1 MRIGMEESGITDR
14 KALDAALEKLE
25 REIGHAQGLIES
37 EWGSSGADLD
47 DAFEELKALLA
58 DTAT

>member
-1 MRIGMEESGITDR
+1 MIDR
-14 KALDAALEKLE
+14 KTLDAALEKLE